1 MRIGA
6 MAKGSGMIHPN
17 MATMIAVITTD
28 AAVSAAMLDRAL
40 RRAVNRS
47 FNRLTVDGDTS
58 TNDMA
63 LVMANCAAGNPPIED
78 EDYETF
84 AAVLENVCAGLARR
98 MAADGEGATK
108 LVTVTVFGA
117 DTEDDAAEMA
127 RSVAGSNLV
136 KAACFGADA
145 NWGRVLCALGYSGR
159 AFNPETTNIRFSSK
173 AGSVEVCKNGAS
185 VVFSEKDA
193 KKILLENEIEIIA
206 EVGKG
211 RGTAAAWGCDLSYDY
226 VKINGD
232 YRT

>member
-1 MRIGA
+1 
-6 MAKGSGMIHPN
+6 
-17 MATMIAVITTD
+17 
-28 AAVSAAMLDRAL
+28 MLDRAL

-63 LVMANCAAGNPPIED
+63 LVMANGAAGNPPVQD
-78 EDYETF
+78 EGPDYEAF
-84 AAVLENVCAGLARR
+84 AAVLEDACVDLARQ
-98 MAADGEGATK
+98 MAGDGEGATK
-108 LVTVTVFGA
+108 LVTVTISGA
-117 DTEDDAAEMA
+117 ESEDDAAALA

-159 AFNPETTNIRFSSK
+159 AFNPETTNIRFSSR
-173 AGSVEVCKNGAS
+173 AGSVEVCRNGAS
-185 VVFSEKDA
+185 VVFSETDA
-193 KKILLENEIEIIA
+193 KKILLEAEIEIIA

-211 RGTAAAWGCDLSYDY
+211 PGTAAAWGCDLSYDY